1 MQQQAQ
7 TPQNDDNRFSRCV
20 AEYRREKQTQ
30 FFNAQDTSSDNRFIN
45 FVASERGCK
54 VDNRFS
60 CLKNNDNRFDCLR
73 GDVNQPVQHSE
84 RPVHYISRVEYESSS
99 QRLGQQL
106 PYREYESVNTAIKR
120 MKEDGEIV
128 QPLVGLFD
136 SVSRSEYKVEKW
148 ISPSRISKGAS
159 QDARKPRSKTGLSVD
174 DMDDFP
180 SLMSANGSKSAPV
193 TPVPNGSAVAAIS
206 DCATPLLNAKVM
218 HNSPKVQSLQS
229 EQKDQKEE
237 FEEIVLPPKE
247 AEYIALY
254 YEKGKLIKKPLYKDA
269 EGNSS
274 FDAPAPQIITIKKP
288 TYNKWSDLLKAE

>member
-20 AEYRREKQTQ
+20 AEYRREQQTQ
-30 FFNAQDTSSDNRFIN
+30 FFNARVDTSSDNRFIN

-54 VDNRFS
+54 VDDRFS
-60 CLKNNDNRFDCLR
+60 CLKNNDNRFECLR
-73 GDVNQPVQHSE
+73 GEVNQPVQHSE

-99 QRLGQQL
+99 QRRGQQL

-120 MKEDGEIV
+120 MKEEGT
-128 QPLVGLFD
+128 F
-136 SVSRSEYKVEKW
+136 KVEKW
-148 ISPSRISKGAS
+148 VSPSRMTKAAS

-180 SLMSANGSKSAPV
+180 SLMSANGSKSAPA
-193 TPVPNGSAVAAIS
+193 TPALKGSAVAAIS
-206 DCATPLLNAKVM
+206 GCATPLLNAKVM

-229 EQKDQKEE
+229 EQKE

-247 AEYIALY
+247 AEYLALY
-254 YEKGKLIKKPLYKDA
+254 YEKGKLIKKPVYKDA
-269 EGNSS
+269 DGNST
-274 FDAPAPQIITIKKP
+274 FEAPPPQIITIKKP

>member
-1 MQQQAQ
+1 MASQY
-7 TPQNDDNRFSRCV
+7 PIGIEGEDDNRFSRCV
-20 AEYRREKQTQ
+20 AEYRREQQTQ
-30 FFNAQDTSSDNRFIN
+30 FFNARVDTSSDNRFIN

-54 VDNRFS
+54 VDDRFS
-60 CLKNNDNRFDCLR
+60 CLKNNDNRFECLR
-73 GDVNQPVQHSE
+73 GDINQPVQHSE
-84 RPVHYISRVEYESSS
+84 RPVHYISRVEYESPS

-120 MKEDGEIV
+120 MKEEGT
-128 QPLVGLFD
+128 F
-136 SVSRSEYKVEKW
+136 KVEKW
-148 ISPSRISKGAS
+148 VSPSRMTKAAS

-180 SLMSANGSKSAPV
+180 SLMSANGSKSAP
-193 TPVPNGSAVAAIS
+193 
-206 DCATPLLNAKVM
+206 ATPLLNAKVM

-247 AEYIALY
+247 SEYLALY
-254 YEKGKLIKKPLYKDA
+254 YEKGKLIKKPVYKDA

-274 FDAPAPQIITIKKP
+274 FEAPAPQIITIKKP